1 MCTCLLICL
10 IQYHTITVV
19 DAAAI
24 GGQCL
29 FICTCKNA
37 ALFEEGCGLK
47 GWQLLGFKLG
57 NMEGE
62 PSRSKMAVRTK
73 RPTVHIL

>member
-1 MCTCLLICL
+1 MNTNTKIKLLNKFGVFLMLCVE

-57 NMEGE
+57 NMEGG
-62 PSRSKMAVRTK
+62 AFA
-73 RPTVHIL
+73 